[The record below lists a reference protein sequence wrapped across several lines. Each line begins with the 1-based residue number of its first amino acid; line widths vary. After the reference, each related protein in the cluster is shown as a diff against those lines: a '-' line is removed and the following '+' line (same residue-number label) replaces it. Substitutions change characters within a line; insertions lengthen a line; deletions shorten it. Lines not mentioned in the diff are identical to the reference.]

1 MKNIMKIVLAL
12 LTSVSLVTSATAG
25 ELTVTGSAKATY
37 NSISGGSLG
46 ASTNSGK
53 SLGITNEIDFGAKG
67 ELDNGMTW
75 NYQVQFDPS
84 SAGAGT
90 IDDTRLELTSSYGTL
105 GLYILEG
112 GLDTDNAASQSVYGR
127 PSDIGLATG
136 MTDGPGIDGVNNIQL
151 HTPAG
156 LLPFDGSVKVA
167 YAPGNSKRTNSGN
180 AQNTASEGSRFVG
193 TSTTQVQ
200 VKLSPVDGLKV
211 GADYYEVDGQGYAS
225 GILVQKNE
233 AGSVFATYE
242 TGPFSLG
249 ISRTLVAPLILGSNA
264 VLVHADGTVG
274 YTAYSNSG
282 AKEGN
287 TYGARQVE
295 NNKMS
300 VAFNV
305 NDQLS
310 ISYEQEK
317 SEQELIVNAVES
329 DIKAQ
334 AVQAAYTTGG
344 MTLSVSH
351 GNTDN
356 VNYVANNDVKQ
367 TLLAMTLAF

>member
-1 MKNIMKIVLAL
+1 MKNTMKIMLAL

-25 ELTVTGSAKATY
+25 ELTVSGTAKATY
-37 NSISGGSLG
+37 NMLSGGSAG
-46 ASTNSGK
+46 ALNNSGK

-84 SAGAGT
+84 TAGAGT
-90 IDDTRLELTSSYGTL
+90 VDDTRLELTTSYGTL
-105 GLYILEG
+105 GLYVLEG

-127 PSDIGLATG
+127 PTDIGLASG
-136 MTDGPGIDGVNNIQL
+136 ITDGPGIDTFNNIQI

-156 LLPFDGSVKVA
+156 LLPFGLAVKA
-167 YAPGNSKRTNSGN
+167 AFAPGNSSKTNSGN
-180 AQNTASEGSRFVG
+180 GANTGIDNDRFVG
-193 TSTTQVQ
+193 NSTTQIQ
-200 VKLSPVDGLKV
+200 VKAAPIDGLSI
-211 GADYYEVDGQGYAS
+211 GADFYEKDGQGFGAEQVIQKNQAGSVYATYAS
-225 GILVQKNE
+225 GPM
-233 AGSVFATYE
+233 SF
-242 TGPFSLG
+242 G
-249 ISRTLVAPLILGSNA
+249 ISRTLVAPLMLGTNN

-274 YTAYSNSG
+274 YSAFSNTG
-282 AKEGN
+282 TGEGN
-287 TYGARQVE
+287 VDAARQYT

-310 ISYEQEK
+310 LSYEVEK
-317 SEQELIVNAVES
+317 SERELIVNAAEN

-334 AVQAAYTTGG
+334 AVQAAYTMGG

-351 GNTDN
+351 GNVDN
-356 VNYVANNDVKQ
+356 ASYTANNDTSQ
-367 TLLAMTLAF
+367 TLLAMTMAF